1 MSNDFYNPNAP
12 ALLDFLS
19 SVPWPLTSVL
29 VGLSPIIGR
38 IRGAVEITSW
48 RTSWYDS
55 WLAVA
60 AWWALCLF
68 ADATLRYLL
77 PIALVLALL
86 LARWTGRPLPNSP
99 PINEQTL
106 QAVIADLTT
115 IHALLPSTPPIR
127 ITPNVVVRVCAFS
140 YLPYLW
146 ITYFIPLRILL
157 GVTGSLVLCARAP
170 WAATLG
176 RQLWKSA
183 WIRWACYTAWSRLSG
198 QRLPPLRLSAS
209 QLSDAMPE
217 PTDSRRILFTV
228 LENQRWWMGLDWT
241 AALLPNERPS
251 WSSPATTGFQP
262 ANPPS
267 VFPLPPPSVVYL
279 PDGKGGRVRRTAI
292 WSWDDPEWTV
302 VVRAEGGPAR
312 HVRRPLPVPEGENSG
327 LLMRA
332 AGMMK
337 ESATLQQLNSPTVAS
352 NPADGSDAATVDSEH
367 DHLAEDELPT
377 DPDGWIYG
385 DNKWE
390 SQSAKGGLR
399 KYTRFRRWQRVA
411 IVHEIV
417 EPAEPG
423 PLGVAHESGPEETT
437 PTPRAK
443 SPHTRSKSPS
453 LSPGMAVKGLPTVA
467 STNSAPIGSVEAPH
481 LSGERRFRSGERS
494 LSPHSTMSSTSFDSS
509 SERSR
514 LADNSLYHNFEA
526 KTAADS
532 KAAVDGKTA
541 VDGKASHEPK
551 EKEKVDQDKDHKL
564 SRASSLSETSAR
576 PSAATESPLRQRL
589 RNAIHRAAPSMGGGL
604 GGIGGS

>member
-29 VGLSPIIGR
+29 VGLSPIIAR
-38 IRGAVEITSW
+38 VRGAVEITSW

-55 WLAVA
+55 WLAIA

-68 ADATLRYLL
+68 ADTTLRYLL
-77 PIALVLALL
+77 PVALVLVLL

-99 PINEQTL
+99 PITEQTL

-115 IHALLPSTPPIR
+115 IHALLPAAPPVR
-127 ITPNVVVRVCAFS
+127 ITPNVVVRVCALS

-146 ITYFIPLRILL
+146 LTYFIPLRLLL
-157 GVTGSLVLCARAP
+157 GVLGSVVLCVRAP
-170 WAATLG
+170 WAAILG
-176 RQLWKSA
+176 KQLWKSA
-183 WIRWACYTAWSRLSG
+183 WVRWTCYTVWARLSG
-198 QRLPPLRLSAS
+198 QRLPPLRLSAT
-209 QLSDAMPE
+209 QLSEAMPE

-251 WSSPATTGFQP
+251 WSSPAATGFQP
-262 ANPPS
+262 ADPPS
-267 VFPLPPPSVVYL
+267 IFPLPAPSVVYL
-279 PDGKGGRVRRTAI
+279 PDGKGGRLRRTAI

-302 VVRAEGGPAR
+302 VVRTEGGPAR

-337 ESATLQQLNSPTVAS
+337 ESSTLQQLNSPVATS
-352 NPADGSDAATVDSEH
+352 SDGGDAQTVDSEH

-417 EPAEPG
+417 EAAEPG
-423 PLGVAHESGPEETT
+423 PLGVAHESGPEDAA
-437 PTPRAK
+437 PTPRAA
-443 SPHTRSKSPS
+443 SPHAREKAPS
-453 LSPGMAVKGLPTVA
+453 LSPGRATKGLPTVA
-467 STNSAPIGSVEAPH
+467 STNSAPTPALEI
-481 LSGERRFRSGERS
+481 
-494 LSPHSTMSSTSFDSS
+494 
-509 SERSR
+509 
-514 LADNSLYHNFEA
+514 
-526 KTAADS
+526 KTTPPDTHDV
-532 KAAVDGKTA
+532 KPD
-541 VDGKASHEPK
+541 
-551 EKEKVDQDKDHKL
+551 KVDKV
-564 SRASSLSETSAR
+564 TSASPVSEIPAR
-576 PSAATESPLRQRL
+576 NNTSTESPLRQRL

-604 GGIGGS
+604 GG